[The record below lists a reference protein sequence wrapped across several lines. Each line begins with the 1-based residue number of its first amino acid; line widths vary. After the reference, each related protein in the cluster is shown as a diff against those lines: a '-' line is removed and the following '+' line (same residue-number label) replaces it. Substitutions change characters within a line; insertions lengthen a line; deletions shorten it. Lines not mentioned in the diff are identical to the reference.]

1 MIRNFVPNL
10 WSKPV
15 NPRMGVV
22 LTLLIARNGRIEPG
36 GAFFEQ
42 CLSLSLSYSRAL
54 RFLSLLFSVVEFF
67 EFFENCT
74 NV

>member
-22 LTLLIARNGRIEPG
+22 LNFVEQKKGEPG
-36 GAFFEQ
+36 GARSVQ
-42 CLSLSLSYSRAL
+42 SLSLSLSLSLFNSRFA
-54 RFLSLLFSVVEFF
+54 FSLSLLFFMLWFRCEF
-67 EFFENCT
+67 EF
-74 NV
+74 